1 MKLALVMAVLFVLL
15 IPAFTGAVE
24 PSVHR
29 FRYKYASVEFGGVNS
44 TLSIIINDTQKFRIC
59 FKRIYVGTLPANDN
73 TPATIF
79 FGSADLTD
87 MNVDV
92 DKGWTKEYGNYTHVK
107 MWKNITLKSMFSS
120 TAYALVNIDFYITER
135 DYYKKNVHIGNDTI
149 RFDIHIKTNAKD
161 SFVFLE
167 QQISAYSGSV
177 PMVPLEH
184 TTGDSWI
191 KIRKMTSPVEHY
203 FSADDMGVVGFGE
216 DMANF
221 ELMWDYDNIQTLY
234 KYSDDTF
241 SIFFAFP
248 NTQDIVQDPYIKL
261 PVPLI
266 PIPGGEVVNKT
277 VNFIM
282 EHAISLGIGIGI
294 AAIIV
299 AAPIIVRKIRL

>member
-1 MKLALVMAVLFVLL
+1 MKLALVMAVLFVLI

-44 TLSIIINDTQKFRIC
+44 TLSIIINNTQKFRIC
-59 FKRIYVGTLPANDN
+59 FKRIYVGTLPANN
-73 TPATIF
+73 NIPTTIF

-87 MNVDV
+87 MNVKV
-92 DKGWTKEYGNYTHVK
+92 DKGWTKEYGNYTHVR

-120 TAYALVNIDFYITER
+120 PAYALVNIDFYITER
-135 DYYKKNVHIGNDTI
+135 DYYKKNVRIGNDTI

-167 QQISAYSGSV
+167 QQISAYSGSS

-191 KIRKMTSPVEHY
+191 KIRKMTNPVEHY
-203 FSADDMGVVGFGE
+203 FSEDDMGVVGFGE

-221 ELMWDYDNIQTLY
+221 EFMWDYGNIQTLY

-294 AAIIV
+294 AAIII